1 MHTIKRVAECVT
13 TSEQRKALLHHATL
27 TENNCRIGLPEP
39 ADRQIITDEYEAVKK
54 ILNQQ

>member
-1 MHTIKRVAECVT
+1 MHTIKRVAECAT
-13 TSEQRKALLHHATL
+13 TNEQRKALLHHATL